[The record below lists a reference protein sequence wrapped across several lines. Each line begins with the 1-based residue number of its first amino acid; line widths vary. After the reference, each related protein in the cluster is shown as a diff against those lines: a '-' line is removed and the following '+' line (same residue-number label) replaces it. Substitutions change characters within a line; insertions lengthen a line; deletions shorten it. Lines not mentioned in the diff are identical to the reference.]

1 VALTKSNASSVLL
14 PSALVSLCRRA
25 VLQGLLNKP
34 TTSRCVTGC
43 AWILPQAANMTLLA
57 RKQPRATAR
66 ALLMSA
72 TLHVG
77 APTKAAVEAIARHAQ
92 KLLGHTQPSRKNSR
106 NIWPIA
112 KYLP

>member
-1 VALTKSNASSVLL
+1 
-14 PSALVSLCRRA
+14 
-25 VLQGLLNKP
+25 
-34 TTSRCVTGC
+34 
-43 AWILPQAANMTLLA
+43 MTLLA

-72 TLHVG
+72 TLQVG

-92 KLLGHTQPSRKNSR
+92 KLLGHTQQSRKNSR